1 MIQDRTVTL
10 GDQTTTIGLRNGTT
24 DLPLFEQI
32 FTAQVFSLA
41 RLKRAAELNKFY
53 SFAVQMGWTPLI
65 IDLGANIG
73 LSALYF
79 SMIWPKAKV
88 LAVEPEA
95 ANYVRL
101 LANIESRPQI
111 VPYQKAA
118 SCRSESVEISNP
130 DTDSVGFQTQAASG
144 GGISTVT
151 VPELLEHYPLS
162 AGFLPFMIKVDIE
175 GYESVLFEE
184 NVDWID
190 AFPLMTIELHDWA
203 LPGKGTSKSFLKA
216 IAGRDRDFVYLG
228 ENVFSIPYRLSLPI

>member
-1 MIQDRTVTL
+1 MIETRTVTL
-10 GDQTTTIGLRNGTT
+10 GDQSATVSLRA
-24 DLPLFEQI
+24 DKYEIPLFEQI
-32 FTAQVFSLA
+32 FGAQVFSVA

-53 SFAVQMGWTPLI
+53 NFAVQMGWTPLI
-65 IDLGANIG
+65 IDLGANVG

-79 SMIWPKAKV
+79 SLQWPKAKV

-95 ANYVRL
+95 CNFDCLVANTL
-101 LANIESRPQI
+101 SRPQI
-111 VPYQKAA
+111 TAFQRAA
-118 SCRSESVEISNP
+118 SCRQEAVEISNP
-130 DTDSVGFQTQAASG
+130 DTDPVGFQTRAAAG
-144 GGISTVT
+144 GGIATIT
-151 VPELLEHYPLS
+151 VPELLQQYPMS

-203 LPGKGTSKSFLKA
+203 LPGQGTSKNFLKA